1 MDSKNVKKVGY
12 CIVKIIT
19 ITNRK
24 GGSGKTATS
33 LALGYG
39 LVLKGYKVLFI
50 DADSQCN
57 LTTGII
63 GRNVTYEISLLDV
76 LQGKA
81 DIATSLLEID
91 STSYLLPSS
100 GLLADI
106 ARQRGISYTTL
117 KAALNRVAPIF
128 DYCIIDTAPASDLYS
143 VSAIMVSDNVI
154 IPTTPDIDSYEGIN
168 KVSDIVKTVQES
180 GSAVTCIGILITRY
194 SGRSVLDKGIVKS
207 IEKKANELGTR
218 VYKSKIR
225 ECVAVRKAK
234 FKSTDI
240 YSYAPRSNAASD
252 YQAFIDE
259 FLESED

>member
-1 MDSKNVKKVGY
+1 MG
-12 CIVKIIT
+12 CFIVKIIT

-39 LVLKGYKVLFI
+39 LIRKGYKVLFI

-63 GRNVTYEISLLDV
+63 GRNVIYKVSLLDV

-81 DIATSLLEID
+81 DIATSLLAVD

-100 GLLADI
+100 GLLADTE
-106 ARQRGISYTTL
+106 RQKGISYATL
-117 KAALNRVAPIF
+117 QAALERVSPIF

-143 VSAIMVSDNVI
+143 VSAIMVSDNII

-168 KVSDIVKTVQES
+168 KVADIVKTVQKA
-180 GSAVTCIGILITRY
+180 GNTVTCIGILVTRY
-194 SGRSVLDKGIVKS
+194 SGRSTLDKGIIKS
-207 IEKKANELGTR
+207 IEKKAGELGTR
-218 VYKSKIR
+218 VYRSKIR

-234 FKSTDI
+234 FKSKDI
-240 YSYAPRSNAASD
+240 YSYAPRSNAVID

-259 FLESED
+259 FLESEK